1 MAVRYP
7 RPVFLAL
14 QGRPSRPTEVPRRAV
29 FCLGNFDG
37 VHRAHDALIR
47 AAAERAH
54 AAGCPAAVFC
64 FFRPSSD
71 YLPPREDH
79 EGNAPR
85 HLCSLREKLS
95 LFAAAGADLACL
107 VDFSALRDMPPS
119 DFITFLRES
128 CHAQG
133 IACGFNYRYG
143 AGGAG
148 DAASLAAA
156 FSAPEDVPPLI
167 LGEQAVDGLTISSTR
182 IRTALSDGDPRTAA
196 ALLGRPYALESRV
209 LHGKQLGRRLGFP
222 TANQTFPPD
231 RLIPA
236 HGVYATRVHTPEGI
250 FTGVSNIGLRPTV
263 ENTPTANC
271 ETNILDYDGDL
282 YGQLIRVELWD
293 YLRPEQRFPNT
304 ALLRDAVLRD
314 AERARELLS
323 RRM

>member
-37 VHRAHDALIR
+37 VHRAHEALIR

-54 AAGCPAAVFC
+54 AVGCPCAVFC

-71 YLPPREDH
+71 YLPPCGGREDS
-79 EGNAPR
+79 APR

-107 VDFSALRDMPPS
+107 MDFSALRDMPPA
-119 DFITFLRES
+119 DFAVFLRET

-148 DAASLAAA
+148 DAASLAEA
-156 FSAPEDVPPLI
+156 FSAPKDVPPLI
-167 LGEQAVDGLTISSTR
+167 LGEQAVGGVTVSSTR
-182 IRTALSDGDPRTAA
+182 IRNALLNRDPRTAA

-236 HGVYATRVHTPEGI
+236 HGVYATRVHTPEGV
-250 FTGVSNIGLRPTV
+250 FTGVSNVGLRPTV
-263 ENTPTANC
+263 ENTRTANC
-271 ETNILDYDGDL
+271 ETYILDYAGDL

-293 YLRPEQRFPNT
+293 YLRPERRFANT
-304 ALLRDAVLRD
+304 DELRAAVLRD
-314 AERARELLS
+314 AKRARELLS
-323 RRM
+323 HIM

>member
-29 FCLGNFDG
+29 LCLGNFDG
-37 VHRAHDALIR
+37 VHRAHEALIR

-54 AAGCPAAVFC
+54 AAGCPCIVFC

-71 YLPPREDH
+71 YLPPRGGRED
-79 EGNAPR
+79 GAPH

-95 LFAAAGADLACL
+95 LFATAGADLACL
-107 VDFSALRDMPPS
+107 VDFSILRDMSPA
-119 DFITFLRES
+119 DFIVFLRET

-133 IACGFNYRYG
+133 IVCGFNYRYG

-148 DAASLAAA
+148 DAASLAEA
-156 FSAPEDVPPLI
+156 FSAPEDIPPLI
-167 LGEQAVDGLTISSTR
+167 LGEQAVGGLTVSSTR
-182 IRTALSDGDPRTAA
+182 IRNALLHGDPRTAA

-236 HGVYATRVHTPEGI
+236 HGVYATRVHTPEGV
-250 FTGVSNIGLRPTV
+250 FMGVSNVGLRPTV
-263 ENTPTANC
+263 ENTCTANC
-271 ETNILDYDGDL
+271 ETYILDYDGDL

-293 YLRPEQRFPNT
+293 YLRPERRFANT
-304 ALLRDAVLRD
+304 DELRTAVLRD
-314 AERARELLS
+314 AEQARELLS
-323 RRM
+323 RRV

>member
-1 MAVRYP
+1 MTVRCP

-47 AAAERAH
+47 ATVERAH
-54 AAGCPAAVFC
+54 AVGYPCAVFC

-71 YLPPREDH
+71 YLPPHGDREDS
-79 EGNAPR
+79 APR

-107 VDFSALRDMPPS
+107 VDFSALRDMPPA
-119 DFITFLRES
+119 DFVVFLRET

-167 LGEQAVDGLTISSTR
+167 LDEQAVGGLTVSSTR
-182 IRTALSDGDPRTAA
+182 IRNALLNRDPRTAA

-236 HGVYATRVHTPEGI
+236 HGVYATRVHTPEGVC
-250 FTGVSNIGLRPTV
+250 TGVSNVGLRPTV
-263 ENTPTANC
+263 ENTRTANC
-271 ETNILDYDGDL
+271 ETYILDYDGDL

-293 YLRPEQRFPNT
+293 YLRPERRFANT
-304 ALLRDAVLRD
+304 DELRAAVLWD
-314 AERARELLS
+314 ARRARELLF
-323 RRM
+323 RKV